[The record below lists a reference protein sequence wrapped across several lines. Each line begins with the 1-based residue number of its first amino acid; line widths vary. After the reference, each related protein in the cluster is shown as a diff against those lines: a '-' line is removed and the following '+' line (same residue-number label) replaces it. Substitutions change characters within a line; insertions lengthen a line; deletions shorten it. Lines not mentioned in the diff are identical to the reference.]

1 MTESRGRKGKKGR
14 WQLVLGAKET
24 LFALVGVLGLV
35 MMSFALGTLAGRGDI
50 YRVLHNWGLLG
61 PEAAKAVQ
69 PLPPWNLPQ
78 VAVAPTPPAAPAALQ
93 TAEAPPVGAAPTGPV
108 PSPPQQGSIA
118 PLAPASPPAAPAK
131 KAKSTPRKD
140 NKSKDEE
147 LRRLRE
153 EVAKKLKFQNSLDT
167 AAPRPK
173 AAAGPKAKQGEK
185 KAGSP
190 PPVMV
195 AKYRDKKAAAAKVAE
210 LHKHGEQAVL
220 KEGKDDKG
228 PYFAVYRQ
236 KPGDLPKAAN
246 SQAQSR
252 TAATKPKKR
261 PE

>member
-1 MTESRGRKGKKGR
+1 MAESRGRKSRKGR
-14 WQLVLGAKET
+14 WQLVLGVKES
-24 LFALVGVLGLV
+24 LFALVGVLGLM
-35 MMSFALGTLAGRGDI
+35 MMSFAVGTLAGRGDI

-78 VAVAPTPPAAPAALQ
+78 AAVAPTPPAAPAALQ

-108 PSPPQQGSIA
+108 PSSPQQGSIA
-118 PLAPASPPAAPAK
+118 PLVPASPPAASAK
-131 KAKSTPRKD
+131 KAKSTHHKD
-140 NKSKDEE
+140 SKSKEDE

-167 AAPRPK
+167 AAPKPK
-173 AAAGPKAKQGEK
+173 AGGPKAKPGEK

-190 PPVMV
+190 QPVMV

-210 LHKHGEQAVL
+210 LRNHGEQAVL

-236 KPGDLPKAAN
+236 KPADLPKAAN
-246 SQAQSR
+246 SQTQPR
-252 TAATKPKKR
+252 TAAAKPKKR
-261 PE
+261 GE